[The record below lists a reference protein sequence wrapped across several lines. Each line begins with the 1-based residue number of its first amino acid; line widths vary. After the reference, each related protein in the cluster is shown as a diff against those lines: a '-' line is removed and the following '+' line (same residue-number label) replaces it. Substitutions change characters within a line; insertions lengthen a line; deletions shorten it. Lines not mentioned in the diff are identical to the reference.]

1 MTTPHKSTR
10 SAAEAAVKTE
20 ILDTFIPLYT
30 KNVER
35 AAELGKKSLDVV
47 AAQNS
52 EWMEAWKK
60 AFHFVPDMPGMF
72 LFDVFGQTMERL
84 VETQKGAIDLAV
96 EQSHAVAELAQ
107 ERGGSASKMTE
118 GVASLMQ
125 QTVEQTVAAQKKA
138 LDYVAEQQKTA
149 YETAKKQFR
158 ISGNPA
164 AEAFQTGMDTL
175 IETQKAMLDI
185 ASKPLRRAAAA

>member
-1 MTTPHKSTR
+1 MTAPHKSTR

-20 ILDTFIPLYT
+20 ILDTFIPLYA

-60 AFHFVPDMPGMF
+60 AFHFVPEMPGMF
-72 LFDVFGQTMERL
+72 LFDVFGQTLERL

-164 AEAFQTGMDTL
+164 AEAFQTGLDTL
-175 IETQKAMLDI
+175 IETQKTMLDI

>member
-10 SAAEAAVKTE
+10 SAAEAAAKTE
-20 ILDTFIPLYT
+20 ILDTFIPLYA

-35 AAELGKKSLDVV
+35 LAELEKKSLDLV
-47 AAQNS
+47 AAQNA

-60 AFHFVPDMPGMF
+60 ALHFVPEMPGMF
-72 LFDVFGQTMERL
+72 LFDVFGQTLERF

-118 GVASLMQ
+118 GVTNLMQ
-125 QTVEQTVAAQKKA
+125 QTVEQSVAAQKKA
-138 LDYVAEQQKTA
+138 LDYVAEQQKAA

-164 AEAFQTGMDTL
+164 AEAFQTGLDTL
-175 IETQKAMLDI
+175 IETQKTMLDI